1 MNNFNPCFILPNY
14 NHGNV
19 CREVIAEL
27 TKFGYP
33 IILVNDASNDE
44 TTQILR
50 EINKAFNLVQ
60 LLELKENL
68 GKGGAVI
75 EGLFEAGRK
84 QFSHAFQVDSD
95 GQHNLDDI
103 EHFLEFA
110 EEKPEQLVCGYPI
123 YDQSVPMSRLLPR
136 YITHFWVWVETL
148 SFSIVDSMCG
158 FRVYPLEPVLNL
170 LNKQSLGK
178 RMDFD
183 IEILVRLYWMNIPMK
198 FLPTKVIYPE
208 DGESHFNLW
217 KDNWLITKMHTK
229 LFFGMLVRFPSLI
242 FRGLFSKKINMKKTD
257 TLHWSSEK
265 EKGTSLGIY
274 VLVWSYKLLGS
285 WAFRILLVP
294 VIAYFTTFST
304 RARNASIQYQTQ
316 LAEFQNKKSQNK
328 TPQNDESQNK
338 KIKIGWKQVFAHFYE
353 FANAAIDK
361 IGSWTG
367 QIPANSVTIH
377 NPEVNESILSSGK
390 GAVFIGSHLGNL
402 ELSRA
407 IGQNRTGLVIN
418 AVVFNKHALKFQNVL
433 NKSNPDVR
441 LNLIH
446 VESIGSDTAILLRQK
461 VDQGEAVI
469 IVADRTSVNAVGR
482 VEYANFLGK
491 AAPFPQGPF
500 VLAGLLECPVY
511 LIFCIREADG
521 YHVYHEHFS
530 DSLKLPRKD
539 RQLILKNTIQN
550 YANRLSFF
558 CQKAPMQWFNFFDF
572 WQQDKI
578 GMVRHKIQNDSKT
591 ER

>member
-1 MNNFNPCFILPNY
+1 MNIFNPCFILPNY
-14 NHGNV
+14 NHGHV
-19 CREVIAEL
+19 CGDVIAEL
-27 TKFGYP
+27 SKFGHP
-33 IILVNDASNDE
+33 IILVNDASNEE
-44 TTQILR
+44 TTNTLR
-50 EINKAFNLVQ
+50 EINKAYSLVQ
-60 LLELKENL
+60 LIELKENL

-75 EGLFEAGRK
+75 EGLFEADRK

-103 EHFLEFA
+103 KFFLECA
-110 EEKPEQLVCGYPI
+110 EERPDHVVCGYPI
-123 YDQSVPMSRLLPR
+123 YDESVPIGRLLPR

-158 FRVYPLEPVLNL
+158 FRVYPLEQVLIL
-170 LNKQSLGK
+170 LNKQSLGQ

-183 IEILVRLYWMNIPMK
+183 IEILVRLYWMNVSMK
-198 FLPTKVIYPE
+198 FLPTKVIYPKN
-208 DGESHFNLW
+208 GESHFNLW

-229 LFFGMLVRFPSLI
+229 LVFGMLMRFPSLVY
-242 FRGLFSKKINMKKTD
+242 RRLFSRKTNIDKAD

-285 WAFRILLVP
+285 WAFKLLLVP

-304 RARNASIQYQTQ
+304 RAKNASIQYQTQ
-316 LAEFQNKKSQNK
+316 LAEYQNKRLQNK
-328 TPQNDESQNK
+328 EGQNK
-338 KIKIGWKQVFAHFYE
+338 IIKIGWRQVYAHFFE

-367 QIPANSVTIH
+367 QLPANSVTIH
-377 NPEVNESILSSGK
+377 NPEVNESILRSGK
-390 GAVFIGSHLGNL
+390 GVVFIGSHLGNL

-446 VESIGSDTAILLRQK
+446 VESIGIDTAILLRQK

-511 LIFCIREADG
+511 LIFCLREADG

-530 DSLKLPRKD
+530 DNLKLPRKD
-539 RQLILKNTIQN
+539 RQLVLKNIIQN

-578 GMVRHKIQNDSKT
+578 GMVRHKTQNVEKT
-591 ER
+591 KR